1 MENAHLRMGVLEFER
16 HTEKMSS
23 RVRVRVSQYIGE
35 GEQGHLLSVFGS
47 DSDVGAITA
56 AVHEQA
62 HFRLTFPDG
71 TELEMSLGERAAC
84 YRGSVSLAGTKQP
97 VRHMIALSEEIRGLG
112 SMSHTYVLRLD
123 PVDAWTAMV
132 QRLGLP
138 AVPEWAGYMMEILKK
153 NDRIKELDS
162 IGCLPVLVV
171 ASREEVLRWMEA
183 GVVAG
188 ELRFPERNGP
198 IRWPCALFSEVL
210 RPSVDTSDEV
220 AESWLGGSEWLTRI
234 NMGG

>member
-35 GEQGHLLSVFGS
+35 GEQGHLLSVFGG

-71 TELEMSLGERAAC
+71 RGQDMSLGERAAC
-84 YRGSVSLAGTKQP
+84 YRGSISVPGRKQP

-112 SMSHTYVLRLD
+112 FMSHTYVMRFD
-123 PVDAWTAMV
+123 PVNAWTGMV
-132 QRLGLP
+132 ERLGLP
-138 AVPEWAGYMMEILKK
+138 AVPEWAEYMMEILKK
-153 NDRIKELDS
+153 NDRIKELAS
-162 IGCLPVLVV
+162 IGCLPVVLS
-171 ASREEVLRWMEA
+171 ASIEEVLQWIEA

-188 ELRFPERNGP
+188 KLRFPEENGP
-198 IRWPCALFSEVL
+198 IRWPGVPLSGIL
-210 RPSVDTSDEV
+210 RPSIDTSEE
-220 AESWLGGSEWLTRI
+220 AA
-234 NMGG
+234 